1 MENAHEDR
9 SLSTVAGIA
18 AFAAWTVYLLL
29 ALASIPD
36 VPYRMMINGFF
47 GLLACVA
54 VVVNFRYWRLAVLL
68 ASCVYLVV
76 YVVQIARMTSM
87 MAGTD
92 MPLLS
97 ALSFYY
103 TASWAVATGVFIER
117 GAASGL
123 AHGFLEY
130 AMPVL
135 AVVLIVLTLMSRRP
149 QPAAT
154 YAR

>member
-9 SLSTVAGIA
+9 SLSTAAGIA
-18 AFAAWTVYLLL
+18 AFAVWAVYLLL

-36 VPYRMMINGFF
+36 VPYRMMINSFF

-68 ASCVYLVV
+68 ACCVYLVV

-87 MAGTD
+87 MAGSD

-97 ALSFYY
+97 ALSLYY

-123 AHGFLEY
+123 ANGFLEY
-130 AMPVL
+130 AMPLLV
-135 AVVLIVLTLMSRRP
+135 VVLIILTQMSRRATP
-149 QPAAT
+149 TAT
-154 YAR
+154 YIH